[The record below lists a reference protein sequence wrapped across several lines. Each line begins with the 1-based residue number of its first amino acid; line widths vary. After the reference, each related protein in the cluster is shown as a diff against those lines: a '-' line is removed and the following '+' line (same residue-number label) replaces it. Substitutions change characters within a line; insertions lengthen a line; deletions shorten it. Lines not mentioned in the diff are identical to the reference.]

1 MPSMLACRAMQMG
14 VGFSKAIIYGFDRR
28 TIQSMNRN
36 TFSRACVIVPCLG
49 NSVPVSS
56 PATSASSP
64 LGYEQSKLEE
74 FVEEFS
80 KCSGYHLPY
89 HQDAVDLLRLQLYGA
104 QNIPASFYRYLS
116 LSS

>member
-1 MPSMLACRAMQMG
+1 MLACRAMQMG
-14 VGFSKAIIYGFDRR
+14 VRFSKAIIYGFDRT

-49 NSVPVSS
+49 SSAPVSS
-56 PATSASSP
+56 PATSASSSP

-74 FVEEFS
+74 FVEKFS

-104 QNIPASFYRYLS
+104 QNIPAYFLSIS